1 MPFGSDFTA
10 HNLGIAVDRQ
20 PMIYMV
26 VGLVTL
32 VGGPLIGRLSDK
44 VGKFNVFTAGSL
56 VALIVALIYTHMGI
70 SPIWLVMIVNVCMML
85 GVSSRMISGSALMTA
100 VPDMKDR
107 GAFMAVNSAVQ
118 QLSGGVAAL
127 IGGLIVIKQPS
138 GHLDRFDILG
148 YVIAGSMLVMIPLM
162 YVIHNYVVNKLPEQ
176 QKMSA

>member
-1 MPFGSDFTA
+1 MKPVNAHLQIHQGDDHRPLQHLLNTVRRPAYTRAFTATILMATGGFMLMPFGSDFTA

-56 VALIVALIYTHMGI
+56 LALVVVLIYTHLGI

-118 QLSGGVAAL
+118 QMSGGVAAL
-127 IGGLIVIKQPS
+127 IGG
-138 GHLDRFDILG
+138 
-148 YVIAGSMLVMIPLM
+148 
-162 YVIHNYVVNKLPEQ
+162 
-176 QKMSA
+176 